1 VDASRNRES
10 LTMTTPLTDP
20 TPDQLRPMATL
31 QEYRFRSQ
39 VPLIGP
45 LIARFRELW
54 NGVSTR
60 WYVRPIIQQ
69 QSEFNRQLVALLAA
83 QAADLRDITLR
94 LAKDE
99 ERLGDFEARLYHY
112 DGWLIEQDR
121 EQSAAIGDLS
131 DTAMRLVQT
140 NRRLVELE
148 RRLAMLEANL
158 TPSVTEQTP

>member
-1 VDASRNRES
+1 
-10 LTMTTPLTDP
+10 MTAPPTDP
-20 TPDQLRPMATL
+20 ALDQLRSAATL
-31 QEYRFRSQ
+31 HEYRFRSQ
-39 VPLIGP
+39 VPFIGP
-45 LIARFRELW
+45 LIARLRELW

-69 QSEFNRQLVALLAA
+69 QSEFNRQLVALLTA

-99 ERLGDFEARLYHY
+99 EHLGDCETRLGHY

-131 DTAMRLVQT
+131 DTALRLVQA
-140 NRRLVELE
+140 NRRLAELE

-158 TPSVTEQTP
+158 APSVAEQTP